1 MQEYLVILQEKTI
14 LMMDQSTLYLW
25 LFLVLMV
32 ATTSANNFTFEANE
46 TKRFV
51 YGHDGMQMYC
61 TVCATGMYDKE
72 SNPECI
78 KNNENLQMPGGG
90 QTPMCKES
98 ATGGVIPGCGPLPM
112 SDGLFWK
119 TKSGRQVQTNS
130 TVYEVYTPQCRNGE
144 LNRDTANVRCWET
157 LRWDVDPA
165 DFRCTDIP
173 FCSTICIIGICA
185 GVGVLVLAA
194 LITLI
199 VYAVYRSR
207 RKTPVPPEDDDDAP
221 LKESKYTVSNTP
233 GGQKPETKGDSKGDF
248 VQMTVAKQESASA

>member
-78 KNNENLQMPGGG
+78 KNNNLQMPGGG

-130 TVYEVYTPQCRNGE
+130 TVYEVYTPQCRNSE

-173 FCSTICIIGICA
+173 FCSTVCIIG
-185 GVGVLVLAA
+185 
-194 LITLI
+194 
-199 VYAVYRSR
+199 
-207 RKTPVPPEDDDDAP
+207 
-221 LKESKYTVSNTP
+221 NN
-233 GGQKPETKGDSKGDF
+233 
-248 VQMTVAKQESASA
+248 